1 MPLSENW
8 KLLPLAAKLQLL
20 DRLRELPDG
29 TPGDRIQAE
38 IDDVITGELERMAE
52 RS

>member
-8 KLLPLAAKLQLL
+8 KLLPLEAKSQLL

-29 TPGDRIQAE
+29 TPGE
-38 IDDVITGELERMAE
+38 WVLEVIHNAIARELERLAQ
-52 RS
+52 RD